1 MCPFDFARLTL
12 PCAML
17 APMER
22 FLQLRERECI
32 LSTREPAALVVL
44 QPIDGRGNDALYE
57 RAVRLPAVRAA
68 AERAVLP
75 THVDPDAGGMTA
87 RRIAVSVILVASYDL
102 LSHCLS
108 SYCCCVSRSSSAS
121 HAG

>member
-68 AERAVLP
+68 AERAILP
-75 THVDPDAGGMTA
+75 IDLDSCAERHTTGG
-87 RRIAVSVILVASYDL
+87 IAVSVVPVASYDL
-102 LSHCLS
+102 LSHC
-108 SYCCCVSRSSSAS
+108 
-121 HAG
+121 